1 MVVVVVVGVVVVVL
15 VAMVA
20 VVRVVV
26 VVVLVAVAIVAV
38 VVDEVVMVDLRIFP
52 ITADKKKDLFASDV
66 NSGMKILSQGRR
78 HKPKTCLMGMPRN
91 AFRLTPS
98 FVTLACPNIM
108 CIE

>member
-26 VVVLVAVAIVAV
+26 VVVLVAVAIVA